1 MMSLI
6 KDIGKRNFD
15 SQNVIHWLETRETTI
30 FSSSEFHHQ
39 RHRLYLSILP
49 SYSENG
55 VNTPD
60 LCYLRKF
67 SPDGKF
73 LMAFSQSQLNVE
85 VYQFNGSSAGNQLY
99 QRNNGNVDIQNQ
111 LFEAFFVKLYSIPVV
126 VLHPEVLNRECSL
139 FVDSGR
145 YVVVGSSCPVQEDP
159 YPHMYDTFR
168 NNESLSPNPRFSLED
183 HTIYQVDLYCGQV
196 TDSCSFK
203 CDKIFLSHNQ
213 GLSLCGSRLAI
224 LSVQHQTIHLFELCA
239 GTFIPILEIGR
250 FCYPDDGFVYSLA
263 GLMNADEDGPPDGT
277 HWPFLEKWMN
287 SLKHRFLCRIM
298 SQSKE
303 LCTEGN
309 STPLLSFFRRFTY
322 LSSLRIWKM
331 QMLDEHTL
339 LLKYTSEDVITL
351 KQTDTLSQP
360 AFFALYDIDST
371 EVVRVFENTSDHFLR
386 LYEQHSNL
394 FWSPVSQPS
403 SAIVCSVS
411 NCPFTRAVH
420 MKFKKTITLA
430 KYGGATEA
438 TKRLLVQLPVC
449 AQSFSLSPYLDLELF
464 RYDEKWISPLEK
476 PKPLGD
482 SPIK

>member
-1 MMSLI
+1 MMNLI
-6 KDIGKRNFD
+6 KDVGQRNFD
-15 SQNVIHWLETRETTI
+15 SQNVIHWLATRETAI
-30 FSSSEFHHQ
+30 FSSAGFHHQ
-39 RHRLYLSILP
+39 QHKLHLSILP
-49 SYSENG
+49 NYSENG
-55 VNTPD
+55 VNIPD

-67 SPDGKF
+67 SPDGKI
-73 LMAFSQSQLNVE
+73 LMAFSQNQLNVE
-85 VYQFNGSSAGNQLY
+85 VYQFRGSSTANELY
-99 QRNNGNVDIQNQ
+99 QRRIESSDIKNQ
-111 LFEAFFVKLYSIPVV
+111 LFELFFVKVYSIPVV

-139 FVDSGR
+139 FVDSGK

-159 YPHMYDTFR
+159 YPHMYETFR
-168 NNESLSPNPRFSLED
+168 NNESLSPNPRFALED
-183 HTIYQVDLYCGQV
+183 HTIYQVDLHRGQV
-196 TDSCSFK
+196 TDSRSFK

-213 GLSLCGSRLAI
+213 GLSLCGSRLAV
-224 LSVQHQTIHLFELCA
+224 LSVQHQTVHLFELSA
-239 GTFIPILEIGR
+239 GIFVPLLEIGR
-250 FCYPDDGFVYSLA
+250 FCYPDDMFVYMHTELRNERENDPVDS
-263 GLMNADEDGPPDGT
+263 T

-298 SQSKE
+298 SQAKQQ
-303 LCTEGN
+303 CTVCD
-309 STPLLSFFRRFTY
+309 STPLSQFFRRFTY
-322 LSSLRIWKM
+322 LASLRIWKM

-339 LLKYTSEDVITL
+339 LLKYATEDVVTL
-351 KQTDTLSQP
+351 RQTDTISQP
-360 AFFALYDIDST
+360 AFFAVYDIDST
-371 EVVRVFENTSDHFLR
+371 DIIRVYENTSDDFLG
-386 LYEQHSNL
+386 LYEQYADE

-482 SPIK
+482 NPIK